1 MAWRQHGGM
10 NLASIHRMFRPLAAI
25 GMLAV
30 LAVVVS
36 NGFGLSRPR
45 AVTSRSESTFNTLV
59 RWKDAS
65 HDWLLIAD
73 DKANQLHVY
82 DANDGRLLHTLDRTT
97 GFGDIAAMAQRDG
110 QLFVVE
116 DSGRLDPIRLPQLQ
130 LIASSDR

>member
-1 MAWRQHGGM
+1 M
-10 NLASIHRMFRPLAAI
+10 NTPSIQRKLRPLAAA
-25 GMLAV
+25 GMLVA
-30 LAVVVS
+30 LAIVVA
-36 NGFGLSRPR
+36 NGFGLSRAR

-65 HDWLLIAD
+65 HDWLLVAD
-73 DKANQLHVY
+73 DKANQLTVY

-97 GFGDIAAMAQRDG
+97 GFGEVAALAQRDG

-116 DSGRLDPIRLPQLQ
+116 DSGRLDPIQLPQLQ